1 MLISYIRTTAAEDW
15 PVTIR
20 EVLMKSCPGCRGT
33 LGSIR
38 AFLEIS
44 VVVSSQFH
52 RPGVTACPEKR
63 PECRSVFLSC
73 SRSEQGACPAESA
86 VSRSLPVDLH
96 GRVKFHTSGLNN
108 VAQWRIG

>member
-38 AFLEIS
+38 AFLELS
-44 VVVSSQFH
+44 VVVSSQFQ
-52 RPGVTACPEKR
+52 RPGCHGMSGEEPGM
-63 PECRSVFLSC
+63 PICFSIM
-73 SRSEQGACPAESA
+73 
-86 VSRSLPVDLH
+86 LP
-96 GRVKFHTSGLNN
+96 
-108 VAQWRIG
+108 I